1 LQGQEIGYSLPM
13 KNTNKLQRHSFNFSI
28 RSYLRTILGGC
39 LIAASFISA
48 LVISNSSSRM
58 ITVWSAAVELGQ
70 GEVITS
76 DDVVISKVLLPSNAA
91 NYIDGEVSIIGSS
104 VVRAIGADE
113 LIPAYA
119 LSSQIDEQLKQV
131 PIAISFT
138 QVPKDI
144 GSGQR
149 VDIYGITKS
158 ELRSQSLTSGKFKSR
173 LIASD
178 LVIDQVDNQASALG
192 GDLVITLLVPKPI
205 IPSLIEDMGNYN
217 FVLVGNR

>member
-1 LQGQEIGYSLPM
+1 M
-13 KNTNKLQRHSFNFSI
+13 KNTNKLQKNSFNFSI
-28 RSYLRTILGGC
+28 RSYLKTILGGC

-58 ITVWSAAVELGQ
+58 ITVWSAAVDLGE
-70 GEVITS
+70 GEVITAE
-76 DDVVISKVLLPSNAA
+76 DVVISKVLLPSNAA
-91 NYIDGEVSIIGSS
+91 NYIDGQVSIIGSS
-104 VVRAIGADE
+104 VVRAIGAEE

-119 LSSQIDEQLKQV
+119 VSEQIDEQLQQV
-131 PIAISFT
+131 PIAIAFS

-158 ELRSQSLTSGKFKSR
+158 ELRTQSLESGRYKSR

-178 LVIDQVDNQASALG
+178 LVIDQVDNQANTLG
-192 GDLVITLLVPKPI
+192 GDLVITLLVPRTI
-205 IPSLIEDMGNYN
+205 IPNLIEDMGNYD
-217 FVLVGNR
+217 FILVGNR

>member
-1 LQGQEIGYSLPM
+1 M
-13 KNTNKLQRHSFNFSI
+13 KNTNKLQKNSFNFSV
-28 RSYLRTILGGC
+28 RSYLKTILGGC

-58 ITVWSAAVELGQ
+58 ITVWSAAVDLDK
-70 GEVITS
+70 GEVITAE
-76 DDVVISKVLLPSNAA
+76 DVVISKVLLPGNAG
-91 NYIDGEVSIIGSS
+91 NYIDGQVSIIGSS
-104 VVRAIGADE
+104 VVRAIGIDE

-119 LSSQIDEQLKQV
+119 LSSQVDQQLQQV
-131 PIAISFT
+131 PIAIAFS

-158 ELRSQSLTSGKFKSR
+158 EIRSQSLESGRYKSR

-178 LVIDQVDNQASALG
+178 LVIDQIDNQANTLG
-192 GDLVITLLVPKPI
+192 GDLVLTLLVPRPI
-205 IPSLIEDMGNYN
+205 IPNLIEDMGNYD
-217 FVLVGNR
+217 FILVGNR

>member
-1 LQGQEIGYSLPM
+1 M
-13 KNTNKLQRHSFNFSI
+13 KNTNKLQRNSFNFSI
-28 RSYLRTILGGC
+28 RSYLKTILGGC

-58 ITVWSAAVELGQ
+58 ITVWSAAVDLDK
-70 GEVITS
+70 GEVITAE
-76 DDVVISKVLLPSNAA
+76 DVVISKVLLPGNAG
-91 NYIDGEVSIIGSS
+91 NYIDGQVSIIGSS
-104 VVRAIGADE
+104 VVRAIGIDE

-119 LSSQIDEQLKQV
+119 LSSQIDEQLQQV
-131 PIAISFT
+131 PIAIAFS

-158 ELRSQSLTSGKFKSR
+158 ELRTQSLESGRYKSR

-178 LVIDQVDNQASALG
+178 LVIDQVDNQANTLG
-192 GDLVITLLVPKPI
+192 GDLVLTLLVPRPI
-205 IPSLIEDMGNYN
+205 IPNLIEDMGNYD
-217 FVLVGNR
+217 FILVGNR

>member
-1 LQGQEIGYSLPM
+1 M
-13 KNTNKLQRHSFNFSI
+13 KNTNKLQKNSFNFSI
-28 RSYLRTILGGC
+28 RSYLKTILGGC

-58 ITVWSAAVELGQ
+58 ITVWSAAVDLGK
-70 GEVITS
+70 GEVITAE
-76 DDVVISKVLLPSNAA
+76 DVVISKVLLPSNAA
-91 NYIDGEVSIIGSS
+91 NYIDGQVSIIGSS
-104 VVRAIGADE
+104 VVRAIGAEE

-119 LSSQIDEQLKQV
+119 VSEQIDEQLQQV
-131 PIAISFT
+131 PIAIAFS

-158 ELRSQSLTSGKFKSR
+158 ELRSQSLESGRYKSR

-178 LVIDQVDNQASALG
+178 LVIDQVDNQANTLG
-192 GDLVITLLVPKPI
+192 GDLVLTLLVPRPI
-205 IPSLIEDMGNYN
+205 IPNLIEDMGNHD
-217 FVLVGNR
+217 FILVGNR

>member
-1 LQGQEIGYSLPM
+1 M
-13 KNTNKLQRHSFNFSI
+13 KNTNKLQKNSFNFSI
-28 RSYLRTILGGC
+28 RSYLKTILGGC

-58 ITVWSAAVELGQ
+58 ITVWSAAVDLDK
-70 GEVITS
+70 GEVITAE
-76 DDVVISKVLLPSNAA
+76 DVVISKVLLPGNAG
-91 NYIDGEVSIIGSS
+91 NYIDGQVSIIGSS
-104 VVRAIGADE
+104 VVRAIGIDE

-119 LSSQIDEQLKQV
+119 LSSQVDEQLQQV
-131 PIAISFT
+131 PIAIAFS

-158 ELRSQSLTSGKFKSR
+158 ELRSQSLESGRYKSR

-178 LVIDQVDNQASALG
+178 LVIDQVDNQANTLG
-192 GDLVITLLVPKPI
+192 GDLVITLLVPRPI
-205 IPSLIEDMGNYN
+205 IPNLIEDMGNYD
-217 FVLVGNR
+217 FILVGIR

>member
-1 LQGQEIGYSLPM
+1 M
-13 KNTNKLQRHSFNFSI
+13 KNTNKLQKNSFNFSI
-28 RSYLRTILGGC
+28 RSYLKTILGGC

-58 ITVWSAAVELGQ
+58 ITVWSAAVDLGK
-70 GEVITS
+70 GEVITAE
-76 DDVVISKVLLPSNAA
+76 DVVISKVLLPGNAG
-91 NYIDGEVSIIGSS
+91 NYIDGQVSIIGSS
-104 VVRAIGADE
+104 VVRAIGIDE

-119 LSSQIDEQLKQV
+119 LSSQVDEQLQQV
-131 PIAISFT
+131 PIAIAFS

-158 ELRSQSLTSGKFKSR
+158 ELRTQSLESGRYKSR

-178 LVIDQVDNQASALG
+178 LVIDQVDNQANTLG
-192 GDLVITLLVPKPI
+192 GDLVITLLVPRPI
-205 IPSLIEDMGNYN
+205 IPNLIEDMGNYD
-217 FVLVGNR
+217 FILVGNR

>member
-1 LQGQEIGYSLPM
+1 M
-13 KNTNKLQRHSFNFSI
+13 KNTNKLQKNSFNFSI
-28 RSYLRTILGGC
+28 RSYLKTILGGC

-58 ITVWSAAVELGQ
+58 ITVWSAAVDLDK
-70 GEVITS
+70 GEVITAE
-76 DDVVISKVLLPSNAA
+76 DVVISKVLLPGNAG
-91 NYIDGEVSIIGSS
+91 NYIDGQVSIIGSS
-104 VVRAIGADE
+104 VVRAIGIDE

-119 LSSQIDEQLKQV
+119 LSSQVDEQLQQV
-131 PIAISFT
+131 PIAIAFS

-158 ELRSQSLTSGKFKSR
+158 ELRSQSLESGRYKSR

-178 LVIDQVDNQASALG
+178 LVIDQVDNQANTLG
-192 GDLVITLLVPKPI
+192 GDLVITLLVPRPI
-205 IPSLIEDMGNYN
+205 IPNLIEDMGNYN
-217 FVLVGNR
+217 FILVGNR

>member
-1 LQGQEIGYSLPM
+1 M
-13 KNTNKLQRHSFNFSI
+13 KNTKKLQKNSFNFSI
-28 RSYLRTILGGC
+28 RSYLKTILGGC

-58 ITVWSAAVELGQ
+58 ITVWSAAVDLDK
-70 GEVITS
+70 GEVITAE
-76 DDVVISKVLLPSNAA
+76 DVVISKVLLPGNAG
-91 NYIDGEVSIIGSS
+91 NYIDGQVSIIGSS
-104 VVRAIGADE
+104 VVRAIGIDE

-119 LSSQIDEQLKQV
+119 LSSHVDEQLQQV
-131 PIAISFT
+131 PIAIAFS

-158 ELRSQSLTSGKFKSR
+158 ELRSQSLESGRYKSR

-178 LVIDQVDNQASALG
+178 LVIDQVDNQANTLG
-192 GDLVITLLVPKPI
+192 GDLVLTLLVPRPI
-205 IPSLIEDMGNYN
+205 IPNLIEDMGNYD
-217 FVLVGNR
+217 FILVGNR

>member
-1 LQGQEIGYSLPM
+1 M
-13 KNTNKLQRHSFNFSI
+13 KNTNKLQKNSFNISI
-28 RSYLRTILGGC
+28 RSYLKTILGGC

-58 ITVWSAAVELGQ
+58 ITVWSAAVDLDK
-70 GEVITS
+70 GEVITAE
-76 DDVVISKVLLPSNAA
+76 DVVISKVLLPGNAG
-91 NYIDGEVSIIGSS
+91 NYIDGQVSIIGSS
-104 VVRAIGADE
+104 VVRAIGIDE

-119 LSSQIDEQLKQV
+119 LSSQVDEQLQQV
-131 PIAISFT
+131 AIAIAFS

-158 ELRSQSLTSGKFKSR
+158 ELRTQSLESGRYKSR

-178 LVIDQVDNQASALG
+178 LVIDQVDNQANTLG
-192 GDLVITLLVPKPI
+192 GDLVITLLVPRPI

-217 FVLVGNR
+217 FILVGNR

>member
-1 LQGQEIGYSLPM
+1 M
-13 KNTNKLQRHSFNFSI
+13 KNTNKLQKNSFNFSI
-28 RSYLRTILGGC
+28 RSYLKTILGGC

-58 ITVWSAAVELGQ
+58 ITVWSAAVDLDK
-70 GEVITS
+70 GEVITAE
-76 DDVVISKVLLPSNAA
+76 DVVISKVLLPGNAG
-91 NYIDGEVSIIGSS
+91 NYIDGQVSIIGSS
-104 VVRAIGADE
+104 VVRAIGIDE

-119 LSSQIDEQLKQV
+119 LSSQVDEQLQQV
-131 PIAISFT
+131 PIAIAFS

-158 ELRSQSLTSGKFKSR
+158 ELRSQSLESARYKSR

-178 LVIDQVDNQASALG
+178 LVIDQVDNQANTLG
-192 GDLVITLLVPKPI
+192 GDLVLTLLVPRPI
-205 IPSLIEDMGNYN
+205 IPNLIEDMGNYD
-217 FVLVGNR
+217 FILVGNR

>member
-1 LQGQEIGYSLPM
+1 M
-13 KNTNKLQRHSFNFSI
+13 KNTNKLQKNSFNFSV
-28 RSYLRTILGGC
+28 RSYLKTILGGC

-58 ITVWSAAVELGQ
+58 ITVWSAAVDLDK
-70 GEVITS
+70 GEVITAE
-76 DDVVISKVLLPSNAA
+76 DVVISKVLLPGNAG
-91 NYIDGEVSIIGSS
+91 NYIDGQVSIIGSS
-104 VVRAIGADE
+104 VVREIGIDE

-119 LSSQIDEQLKQV
+119 LSSQVDQQLQQV
-131 PIAISFT
+131 PIAIAFS

-158 ELRSQSLTSGKFKSR
+158 EIRSQSLESGRYKSR

-178 LVIDQVDNQASALG
+178 LVIDQIDNQANTLG
-192 GDLVITLLVPKPI
+192 GDLVLTLLVPRPI
-205 IPSLIEDMGNYN
+205 IQNLIEDMGNYD
-217 FVLVGNR
+217 FILVGNR

>member
-1 LQGQEIGYSLPM
+1 M
-13 KNTNKLQRHSFNFSI
+13 KNTNRLQKNSFNFSI
-28 RSYLRTILGGC
+28 RSYLKTILGGC

-58 ITVWSAAVELGQ
+58 ITVWSAAVDLGK
-70 GEVITS
+70 GEVITAE
-76 DDVVISKVLLPSNAA
+76 DVVISKVLLPGNAG
-91 NYIDGEVSIIGSS
+91 NYIDGQVSIIGSS
-104 VVRAIGADE
+104 VVREIGADE

-119 LSSQIDEQLKQV
+119 LSSQVDEQLQKV
-131 PIAISFT
+131 PIAIAFS

-158 ELRSQSLTSGKFKSR
+158 ELRSQSLESDRYKSR

-178 LVIDQVDNQASALG
+178 LVIDQVDNQANTLG
-192 GDLVITLLVPKPI
+192 GDLVLTLLVPRPI
-205 IPSLIEDMGNYN
+205 IPNLIEDMGNYD
-217 FVLVGNR
+217 FILVGNR

>member
-1 LQGQEIGYSLPM
+1 YSLPM
-13 KNTNKLQRHSFNFSI
+13 KNTNKLQKNSFNFSI
-28 RSYLRTILGGC
+28 RSYLKTILGGC

-58 ITVWSAAVELGQ
+58 ITVWSAAVDLGK
-70 GEVITS
+70 GEVITAE
-76 DDVVISKVLLPSNAA
+76 DVVISKVLLPSNAA
-91 NYIDGEVSIIGSS
+91 NYIDGQVSIIGSS
-104 VVRAIGADE
+104 VVRAIGAEE

-119 LSSQIDEQLKQV
+119 VSEQIDEQLQQV
-131 PIAISFT
+131 PIAIAFS

-158 ELRSQSLTSGKFKSR
+158 ELRSQNLESGRYKSR

-178 LVIDQVDNQASALG
+178 LVIDQVDNQANTLG
-192 GDLVITLLVPKPI
+192 GDLVITLLVPRTI
-205 IPSLIEDMGNYN
+205 IPNLIEDMGNYD
-217 FVLVGNR
+217 FILVGNR

>member
-1 LQGQEIGYSLPM
+1 M
-13 KNTNKLQRHSFNFSI
+13 KNTKKLQKNSFNFSI
-28 RSYLRTILGGC
+28 RSYLKTILGGC

-58 ITVWSAAVELGQ
+58 ITVWSAAVDLDK
-70 GEVITS
+70 GEVITAE
-76 DDVVISKVLLPSNAA
+76 DVVISKVLLPGNAG
-91 NYIDGEVSIIGSS
+91 NYIDGQVSIIGSS
-104 VVRAIGADE
+104 VVRAIGIDE

-119 LSSQIDEQLKQV
+119 LSSQIDEQLQQV
-131 PIAISFT
+131 PIAIAFS

-158 ELRSQSLTSGKFKSR
+158 ELRSQSLESGRYKSR

-178 LVIDQVDNQASALG
+178 LVIDQVDNQANTLG
-192 GDLVITLLVPKPI
+192 GDLVLTLLVPRPI
-205 IPSLIEDMGNYN
+205 IPNLIEDMGNYD
-217 FVLVGNR
+217 FILVGNR

>member
-1 LQGQEIGYSLPM
+1 M
-13 KNTNKLQRHSFNFSI
+13 KKTNKLQKNSFNFSI
-28 RSYLRTILGGC
+28 RSYLKTILGGC

-58 ITVWSAAVELGQ
+58 ITVWSAAVDLGK
-70 GEVITS
+70 GEVITAE
-76 DDVVISKVLLPSNAA
+76 DVVISKVLLPSNAA
-91 NYIDGEVSIIGSS
+91 NYIDGQISIIGSS
-104 VVRAIGADE
+104 VVRAIGAEE

-119 LSSQIDEQLKQV
+119 VSDQIDEQLQKV
-131 PIAISFT
+131 PIAIPFS

-158 ELRSQSLTSGKFKSR
+158 ELRSQNLESGRYRSR

-178 LVIDQVDNQASALG
+178 LVIDQVDNQANTLG
-192 GDLVITLLVPKPI
+192 GDLVITLLVPRPI
-205 IPSLIEDMGNYN
+205 IPNLIEDMGNYN
-217 FVLVGNR
+217 FILVGDQ

>member
-1 LQGQEIGYSLPM
+1 M
-13 KNTNKLQRHSFNFSI
+13 KNTNKLQRNSFNFSI

-76 DDVVISKVLLPSNAA
+76 DDVVISKVLLPSNAG

>member
-1 LQGQEIGYSLPM
+1 M
-13 KNTNKLQRHSFNFSI
+13 KNTNKLQKNSFNFSI
-28 RSYLRTILGGC
+28 RSYLKTILGGC

-58 ITVWSAAVELGQ
+58 ITVWSAAVDLGK
-70 GEVITS
+70 GEVITAE
-76 DDVVISKVLLPSNAA
+76 DVVISKVLLPSNAA
-91 NYIDGEVSIIGSS
+91 NYIDGQVSIIGSS
-104 VVRAIGADE
+104 VVRAIGAEE

-119 LSSQIDEQLKQV
+119 VSEQIDEQLQQV
-131 PIAISFT
+131 PIAIAFS

-158 ELRSQSLTSGKFKSR
+158 ELRSQNLESDRYKSR

-178 LVIDQVDNQASALG
+178 LVIDQVDNQANTLG
-192 GDLVITLLVPKPI
+192 GDLVITLLVPRTI
-205 IPSLIEDMGNYN
+205 IPNLIEDMGNYN
-217 FVLVGNR
+217 FILVGNR

>member
-1 LQGQEIGYSLPM
+1 M
-13 KNTNKLQRHSFNFSI
+13 KNTNKLQKNSFNFSI
-28 RSYLRTILGGC
+28 RSYLKTILGGC

-58 ITVWSAAVELGQ
+58 ITVWSAAVDLDK
-70 GEVITS
+70 GEVITAE
-76 DDVVISKVLLPSNAA
+76 DVVISKVLLPGNAG
-91 NYIDGEVSIIGSS
+91 NYIDGQVSIIGSS
-104 VVRAIGADE
+104 VVRAIGIDE

-119 LSSQIDEQLKQV
+119 LSSQVDEQLQQV
-131 PIAISFT
+131 PIAIAFS

-158 ELRSQSLTSGKFKSR
+158 ELRTQSLESGRYKSR

-178 LVIDQVDNQASALG
+178 LVIDQVDNQANTLG
-192 GDLVITLLVPKPI
+192 GDLVLTLLVPRPI
-205 IPSLIEDMGNYN
+205 IPNLIEDMGNYD
-217 FVLVGNR
+217 FILVGNR

>member
-1 LQGQEIGYSLPM
+1 M
-13 KNTNKLQRHSFNFSI
+13 KNTNKLQKNSFNFSI
-28 RSYLRTILGGC
+28 RSYLKTILGGC

-58 ITVWSAAVELGQ
+58 ITVWSAAVDLGK
-70 GEVITS
+70 GEVITAE
-76 DDVVISKVLLPSNAA
+76 DVVISKVLLPSNAA
-91 NYIDGEVSIIGSS
+91 NYIDGQVSIIGSS
-104 VVRAIGADE
+104 VVRAIGAEE

-119 LSSQIDEQLKQV
+119 VSEQIDEQLQQV
-131 PIAISFT
+131 PIAIAFS

-158 ELRSQSLTSGKFKSR
+158 ELLSQSLESGRYKSR

-178 LVIDQVDNQASALG
+178 LVIDQVDNQANTLG
-192 GDLVITLLVPKPI
+192 GDLVITLLVPRTI
-205 IPSLIEDMGNYN
+205 IPNLIEDMGNYD
-217 FVLVGNR
+217 FILVGNR

>member
-1 LQGQEIGYSLPM
+1 M
-13 KNTNKLQRHSFNFSI
+13 KNTNKLQKNSFNFSV
-28 RSYLRTILGGC
+28 RSYLKTILGGC

-58 ITVWSAAVELGQ
+58 ITVWSAAVDLDK
-70 GEVITS
+70 GEVITAE
-76 DDVVISKVLLPSNAA
+76 DVVISKVLLPGNAG
-91 NYIDGEVSIIGSS
+91 NYIDGQVSIIGSS
-104 VVRAIGADE
+104 VVREIGIDE

-119 LSSQIDEQLKQV
+119 LSSQVDQQLQQV
-131 PIAISFT
+131 PIAIAFS

-158 ELRSQSLTSGKFKSR
+158 EMRSQSLESGRYKSR

-178 LVIDQVDNQASALG
+178 LVIDQIDNQANTLG
-192 GDLVITLLVPKPI
+192 GDLVLTLLVPRPI
-205 IPSLIEDMGNYN
+205 IPNLIEDMGNYD
-217 FVLVGNR
+217 FILVGNR

>member
-1 LQGQEIGYSLPM
+1 M
-13 KNTNKLQRHSFNFSI
+13 KNTNKLQKNSFNFSI
-28 RSYLRTILGGC
+28 RSYLKTILGGC

-58 ITVWSAAVELGQ
+58 ITVWSAAVDLGK
-70 GEVITS
+70 GEVITAE
-76 DDVVISKVLLPSNAA
+76 DVVISKVLLPSNAA
-91 NYIDGEVSIIGSS
+91 NYIDGQVSIIGSS
-104 VVRAIGADE
+104 VVRAIGAEE

-119 LSSQIDEQLKQV
+119 VSEQIDEQLQQV
-131 PIAISFT
+131 PIAIAFS

-158 ELRSQSLTSGKFKSR
+158 ELRSQNLESGRYKSC

-178 LVIDQVDNQASALG
+178 LVIDQVDNQANTLG
-192 GDLVITLLVPKPI
+192 GDLVITLLVPRTI
-205 IPSLIEDMGNYN
+205 IPNLIEDMGNYD
-217 FVLVGNR
+217 FILVGNR

>member
-1 LQGQEIGYSLPM
+1 M
-13 KNTNKLQRHSFNFSI
+13 KNTNKLQKNSFNFSI
-28 RSYLRTILGGC
+28 RSYLKTILGGC

-58 ITVWSAAVELGQ
+58 ITVWSAAVDLDK
-70 GEVITS
+70 GEVITAE
-76 DDVVISKVLLPSNAA
+76 DVVISKVLLPGNAG
-91 NYIDGEVSIIGSS
+91 NYIDGQVSIIGSS
-104 VVRAIGADE
+104 VVRAIGIDE

-119 LSSQIDEQLKQV
+119 LSSQVDEQLQKV
-131 PIAISFT
+131 PIAITFS

-158 ELRSQSLTSGKFKSR
+158 ELRSQGLESARYKSR

-178 LVIDQVDNQASALG
+178 LVIDQVDNQANTLG
-192 GDLVITLLVPKPI
+192 GDLVLTLLVPRPI
-205 IPSLIEDMGNYN
+205 IPNLIEDMGNYD
-217 FVLVGNR
+217 FILVGNR

>member
-1 LQGQEIGYSLPM
+1 M
-13 KNTNKLQRHSFNFSI
+13 KNTNKLQKNSFNFSI
-28 RSYLRTILGGC
+28 RSYLKTILGGC

-58 ITVWSAAVELGQ
+58 ITVWSAAVDLDK
-70 GEVITS
+70 GEVITAE
-76 DDVVISKVLLPSNAA
+76 DVVISKVLLPGNAG
-91 NYIDGEVSIIGSS
+91 NYIDGQVSIIGSS
-104 VVRAIGADE
+104 VVRAIGIDE

-119 LSSQIDEQLKQV
+119 LSSQVDEQLQQV
-131 PIAISFT
+131 PISIAFS

-158 ELRSQSLTSGKFKSR
+158 ELRTQSLDSGRYKSR

-178 LVIDQVDNQASALG
+178 LVIDQVDNQANTLG
-192 GDLVITLLVPKPI
+192 GDLVITLLVPRTI
-205 IPSLIEDMGNYN
+205 IPNLIEDMGNYD
-217 FVLVGNR
+217 FILVGNR

>member
-1 LQGQEIGYSLPM
+1 M
-13 KNTNKLQRHSFNFSI
+13 KNTNKLQKNSFNFSI
-28 RSYLRTILGGC
+28 RSYLKTILGGC

-58 ITVWSAAVELGQ
+58 ITVWSAAVDLDK
-70 GEVITS
+70 GEVITAE
-76 DDVVISKVLLPSNAA
+76 DVVISKVLLPGNAG
-91 NYIDGEVSIIGSS
+91 NYIDGQVSIIGSS
-104 VVRAIGADE
+104 VVRAIGIDE

-119 LSSQIDEQLKQV
+119 LSSQVDEQLQQV
-131 PIAISFT
+131 PIAIAFS

-158 ELRSQSLTSGKFKSR
+158 ELRSQSLESGRYKSR

-178 LVIDQVDNQASALG
+178 SVIDQVDNQANTLG
-192 GDLVITLLVPKPI
+192 GDLVLTLLVPRPI
-205 IPSLIEDMGNYN
+205 IPNLIEDMGNYD
-217 FVLVGNR
+217 FILVGNR

>member
-1 LQGQEIGYSLPM
+1 M
-13 KNTNKLQRHSFNFSI
+13 KNTNKLQKNSFNFSI
-28 RSYLRTILGGC
+28 RSYLKTILGGC

-58 ITVWSAAVELGQ
+58 ITVWSAAVDLGK
-70 GEVITS
+70 GEVITAE
-76 DDVVISKVLLPSNAA
+76 DVVISKVLLPSNAA
-91 NYIDGEVSIIGSS
+91 NYIDGQVSIIGSS
-104 VVRAIGADE
+104 VVRAIGAEE

-119 LSSQIDEQLKQV
+119 VSEQIDEQLQQV
-131 PIAISFT
+131 PIAISIS

-158 ELRSQSLTSGKFKSR
+158 ELRSQSLESGRYKSR

-178 LVIDQVDNQASALG
+178 LVIDQVDNQANTLG
-192 GDLVITLLVPKPI
+192 GDLVITLLVPRTI
-205 IPSLIEDMGNYN
+205 IPNLIEDMGNYN
-217 FVLVGNR
+217 FILVGNR

>member
-1 LQGQEIGYSLPM
+1 M
-13 KNTNKLQRHSFNFSI
+13 KNTNKLQRNSFNFSI

-192 GDLVITLLVPKPI
+192 GDLVITLLVPKLI

>member
-1 LQGQEIGYSLPM
+1 M
-13 KNTNKLQRHSFNFSI
+13 KNTNKLQRNSFNFSI
-28 RSYLRTILGGC
+28 RSYLKTILGGC

-58 ITVWSAAVELGQ
+58 ITVWSAAVDLDK
-70 GEVITS
+70 GEVITAE
-76 DDVVISKVLLPSNAA
+76 DVVISKVLLPGNAG
-91 NYIDGEVSIIGSS
+91 NYIDGQVSIIGSS
-104 VVRAIGADE
+104 VVRAIGIDE

-119 LSSQIDEQLKQV
+119 LSSQVDEQLQQV
-131 PIAISFT
+131 PIAIAFS

-158 ELRSQSLTSGKFKSR
+158 ELRSQSLESGRYKSR

-178 LVIDQVDNQASALG
+178 LVIDQVDNQANTLG
-192 GDLVITLLVPKPI
+192 GDLVITLLVPRPI
-205 IPSLIEDMGNYN
+205 IPNLIEDMGNFN
-217 FVLVGNR
+217 FILVGNR

>member
-1 LQGQEIGYSLPM
+1 M
-13 KNTNKLQRHSFNFSI
+13 KNTNKLQKNSFNFSI
-28 RSYLRTILGGC
+28 RSYLKTILGGC

-58 ITVWSAAVELGQ
+58 ITVWSAAVDLGK
-70 GEVITS
+70 GEVITAE
-76 DDVVISKVLLPSNAA
+76 DVVISKVLLPSNAA
-91 NYIDGEVSIIGSS
+91 NYIDGQVSIIGSS
-104 VVRAIGADE
+104 VVRAIGAEE

-119 LSSQIDEQLKQV
+119 VSEQIDEQLQQV
-131 PIAISFT
+131 PIAISIS

-158 ELRSQSLTSGKFKSR
+158 ELRSQNLESGRYKSR

-178 LVIDQVDNQASALG
+178 LVIDQVDNQANTLG
-192 GDLVITLLVPKPI
+192 GDLVITLLVPRAI
-205 IPSLIEDMGNYN
+205 IPNLIEDMGNYD
-217 FVLVGNR
+217 FILVGNR

>member
-1 LQGQEIGYSLPM
+1 M
-13 KNTNKLQRHSFNFSI
+13 KNTNKLQKNSFNFSI
-28 RSYLRTILGGC
+28 RSYLKTILGGC

-58 ITVWSAAVELGQ
+58 ITVWSAAVDLGE
-70 GEVITS
+70 GEVITAE
-76 DDVVISKVLLPSNAA
+76 DVVISKVLLPSNAA
-91 NYIDGEVSIIGSS
+91 NYIDGQVSIIGSS
-104 VVRAIGADE
+104 VVRAIGAEE

-119 LSSQIDEQLKQV
+119 VSEQIDEQLQQV
-131 PIAISFT
+131 PIAIAFS

-158 ELRSQSLTSGKFKSR
+158 ELRSQNLESGRYKSR

-178 LVIDQVDNQASALG
+178 LVIDQVDNQANTLG
-192 GDLVITLLVPKPI
+192 GDLVITLLVPRTI
-205 IPSLIEDMGNYN
+205 IPNLIEDMGNYD
-217 FVLVGNR
+217 FILVGNR

>member
-1 LQGQEIGYSLPM
+1 M
-13 KNTNKLQRHSFNFSI
+13 KNTNKLQKNSFNFSI
-28 RSYLRTILGGC
+28 RSYLKTILGGC

-58 ITVWSAAVELGQ
+58 ITVWSAAVDLDK
-70 GEVITS
+70 GEVITAE
-76 DDVVISKVLLPSNAA
+76 DVVISKVLLPGNAG
-91 NYIDGEVSIIGSS
+91 NYIDGQVSIIGSS
-104 VVRAIGADE
+104 VVRAIGIDE

-119 LSSQIDEQLKQV
+119 LSSQVDEQLQQV
-131 PIAISFT
+131 PIAIAFS

-158 ELRSQSLTSGKFKSR
+158 ELRSQGLESARYKSR

-178 LVIDQVDNQASALG
+178 LVIDQVDNQANTLG
-192 GDLVITLLVPKPI
+192 GDLVLTLLVPRPI
-205 IPSLIEDMGNYN
+205 IPNLIEDMGNYD
-217 FVLVGNR
+217 FILVRNR